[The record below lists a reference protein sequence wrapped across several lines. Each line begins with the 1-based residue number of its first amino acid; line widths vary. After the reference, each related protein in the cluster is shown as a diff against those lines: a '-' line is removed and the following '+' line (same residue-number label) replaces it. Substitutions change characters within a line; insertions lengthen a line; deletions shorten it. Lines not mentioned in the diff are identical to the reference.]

1 MALLTW
7 DSSYSV
13 GVRSLD
19 HQHTNLFDILNEL
32 HAAMRSGQAREAAGG
47 LLHKLVSYTKS
58 HFAAE
63 EALMAATSYP
73 GLAKHREL
81 HGALTRQ
88 VEEFVARYEKGESA
102 LSIHLLTFLRDWL
115 TRHIQQ
121 EDREYGPWMNE
132 KGKF

>member
-19 HQHTNLFDILNEL
+19 HQHTNLFDILNDL
-32 HAAMRSGQAREAAGG
+32 HAAMMTGHARDAAGA
-47 LLHKLVSYTKS
+47 LLNKLVSYTKS

-73 GLAKHREL
+73 RLAQHREL
-81 HGALTRQ
+81 HVALTRQ
-88 VEEFVARYEKGESA
+88 VEEFVERYEKGESA

-115 TRHIQQ
+115 TKHIQR

-132 KGKF
+132 RGKF